1 MIRDEILNRL
11 HSILIKSSSRRRQ
24 LELLPQLNIKNF
36 LKIYSRQNGDSC
48 PREGNW
54 HNVDKKHNDF
64 GYGWIHYSL
73 IRVLKPERILVIGS
87 RYGYIPA
94 ICALA
99 CRDNQKGRVDF
110 VEAGFDYR
118 QPGNQAQAWGGV
130 GFWKKKNVKKHFAK
144 FGLDKYLIFYLMTSE
159 EFYQKHSKRS
169 WAHIHIDGDHS
180 YKGVKADFERFWPRL
195 EKGGFVA
202 LHDIYIKKQG
212 GLTYGVRRLW
222 QELKAQKRYNMI
234 EFPGDCGLG
243 MIQK

>member
-1 MIRDEILNRL
+1 MIRDEILNQLHRL
-11 HSILIKSSSRRRQ
+11 LIKSSSRRRQ

-36 LKIYSRQNGDSC
+36 INLYSRQYNDPC

-54 HNVDKKHNDF
+54 HNVDKRLNDL
-64 GYGWIHYSL
+64 GYGWVHYSL
-73 IRVLKPERILVIGS
+73 IRVLKPEGILAIGS

-99 CRDNQKGRVDF
+99 CRDNRKGMVDF

-118 QPGNQAQAWGGV
+118 QSYNQSRAWGGV
-130 GFWKKKNVKKHFAK
+130 GFWKKKNVRNHFAK
-144 FGLDKYLIFYLMTSE
+144 FGLDKYLILYLMTSE
-159 EFYQKHSKRS
+159 EFYQKCHNRR
-169 WAHIHIDGDHS
+169 WGYIHIDGDHS
-180 YKGVKADFERFWPRL
+180 YKGVRADFEHFWPRL
-195 EKGGFVA
+195 EKGGFIA

-212 GLTYGVRRLW
+212 GLAYGVRKLW
-222 QELKAQKRYNMI
+222 QELKTEKRYNMI